1 MKPHATFKHKPEFNS
16 VTAATEVLSYNL
28 RERGGNNTKNDA
40 ENEEEANFSNNKQTQ
55 KMGEQFAP
63 LLNIR

>member
-16 VTAATEVLSYNL
+16 VTAATEV
-28 RERGGNNTKNDA
+28 ERGGNNTKNDA

-63 LLNIR
+63 LLNIRR